1 MGFRNEQATM
11 ERKINCVN
19 RMLKAPGFQ
28 TGYDTPTVRLAS
40 FIFCQ
45 QVDKLKVYIPFFLT
59 LFIRVSTGT
68 IIFPMSSSYN
78 ARIIFSYFR

>member
-1 MGFRNEQATM
+1 MNTQLWKG
-11 ERKINCVN
+11 KSIVCVN

-28 TGYDTPTVRLAS
+28 TGYDTLTVRLAF

-45 QVDKLKVYIPFFLT
+45 QADKLKVYTPFFLT

-78 ARIIFSYFR
+78 ARIMFSYF